1 MARLL
6 TLDAAGRRRWFLI
19 WQLPVVVLS
28 ALLAGAIAATGPDLL
43 TTPSVVGGF
52 LAVLVASV
60 VALPLPARL
69 LPLVPVLDI
78 LGIAAIRSEAVVDL
92 RSISAIA
99 LIPIICLGFHFGR
112 AGVAAAALGAALITA
127 LPFFRSSD
135 LPDGPEWI
143 GLLAL
148 PIVSVVLTVMAHRG
162 SAILASR
169 SRQLGVALG
178 RANDQLEITRALI
191 EVLPVGLAYHGPDGE
206 RRLANRRTIDL
217 AVRAGMDLEHPER
230 PATAVWR
237 EDRISRVA
245 PEDQFVT
252 RALAGEDIEAEI
264 AWLGEPGDQV
274 AVAVSAHQVRGE
286 DGTFHGTVIVSLDVT
301 ELVESV
307 RVRDQFLSTLSHELR
322 TPLVSVVG
330 YLDIIADELEDGD
343 PEIREMLETARR
355 GARTLTDRISHL
367 LVAGSQDRLTIDLD
381 RVDLAALVASV
392 AERHRPGA
400 DVRGVDLRCAL
411 DAVVTTA
418 DPQKLELVV
427 DNLVSNAVKHTGAG
441 GSVDIALRS
450 DERIRLVVADT
461 GQGLERHESSR
472 VFDRFYRTES
482 ARRDAVQGLG
492 LGLSICKAVVEAH
505 GGEIDLVTTPGRGT
519 TVTVDLP
526 PRAG

>member
-28 ALLAGAIAATGPDLL
+28 ALVVVALAALAPDLL
-43 TTPSVVGGF
+43 TMPGVVGGLTTVV
-52 LAVLVASV
+52 LASAVTR
-60 VALPLPARL
+60 PLPVRL
-69 LPLVPVLDI
+69 LPLVPVADI
-78 LGIAAIRSEAVVDL
+78 LAIAAMRSESVGDL
-92 RSISAIA
+92 RSISAVA

-112 AGVAAAALGAALITA
+112 AGVAAATAGAALVTA
-127 LPFFRSSD
+127 LPFLRDSD
-135 LPDGPEWI
+135 VPDGTEWI

-148 PIVSVVLTVMAHRG
+148 PVVSVMLAVMAHRG

-169 SRQLGVALG
+169 SEQLGVALG
-178 RANDQLEITRALI
+178 AARDQLEVTRALI

-206 RRLANRRTIDL
+206 RRLGNRRAFEF
-217 AVRAGMDLEHPER
+217 AVKAGMDPEHPER

-237 EDRISRVA
+237 EDRLSRVP
-245 PEDQFVT
+245 PEEQFVA
-252 RALAGEDIEAEI
+252 RALSGEDIEAELV
-264 AWLGEPGDQV
+264 WLGEPGDQV
-274 AVAVSAHQVRGE
+274 AVAVSAHQVRSAE
-286 DGTFHGTVIVSLDVT
+286 GTTYGTVVVSLDVT

-330 YLDIIADELEDGD
+330 YLDIIADELEHGD
-343 PEIREMLETARR
+343 PEIIDMLETARR

-367 LVAGSQDRLTIDLD
+367 LVAGSQDRLTLELD
-381 RVDLAALVASV
+381 RIDLAALVRDV
-392 AERHRPGA
+392 VERHRPAAG
-400 DVRGVDLRCAL
+400 DRGVGLRCA
-411 DAVVTTA
+411 AEPVVTTA

-427 DNLVSNAVKHTGAG
+427 ENLVSNAVKHTGAG
-441 GSVDIALRS
+441 GTVDIDLRS
-450 DERIRLVVADT
+450 DDHIRLVVTDT
-461 GQGLERHESSR
+461 GQGLERHESDR

-505 GGEIDLVTTPGRGT
+505 GGEISLVATPGHGT
-519 TVTVDLP
+519 TVTVGLP
-526 PRAG
+526 ARAG